1 MLLRREATAAA
12 AAAASNQTR
21 TIVVCVFAYKEQ
33 EKTRQIKPYS
43 LICSETLDLIRFLN
57 WICSMP
63 YFAFCFRNRCDLF
76 PKFSKISNLLERFGW
91 GCTVGNS
98 IPKSSLLPIEIKYG
112 NEPWKMMPSFPFY
125 YKSLI

>member
-1 MLLRREATAAA
+1 MLLRREATA

-21 TIVVCVFAYKEQ
+21 TIVVGLP
-33 EKTRQIKPYS
+33 IKNKRKRDKS
-43 LICSETLDLIRFLN
+43 NRTLLICSEETLELIRFLN

-63 YFAFCFRNRCDLF
+63 YLF
-76 PKFSKISNLLERFGW
+76 FSKPMRSFSKIFPRFLIYWRDLVVG

-125 YKSLI
+125 